1 MAIYSLN
8 LGFISRSE
16 GRSSVGFSA
25 YISGGRQQDERTGV
39 LHDYGCKEN
48 VVVSRILTP
57 EGAPEW
63 AKNSASLWNVVEQF
77 EDQIATL
84 RFRGDVHDSDSSQR
98 SLEAKEYFLSSTQ
111 TAQTIMGAI
120 PIEFSQMEAEACV
133 EEFLNERF
141 VPRGLVVE
149 YAIHW
154 DKGNPHF
161 HGMIT
166 RRALTEESFAQRKD
180 REIVTKPELL
190 VTRKLWETVVNKH
203 LELGGY
209 EVRID
214 SRSYADQGLDLVPT
228 HHEGW
233 YAQRLA
239 ERGEYSRIVAD
250 NEAIRQ
256 KNIEI
261 LCKNPAVLV
270 QEVALKR
277 TIFTQKH
284 LEEEIMR
291 RVGGDDKLFSL
302 LKAKVEGYE
311 LHPEMI
317 LKTANENK
325 VFEGGE
331 LRGLA
336 STFTDRL
343 IDDNEVVYEVGE
355 NLNRDRV
362 FASTT
367 YKKQE
372 ETLIER
378 GDALQG
384 RQSKDVSSD
393 FVTQAIKNREAELG
407 SALSGE
413 QQAAISHLCS
423 GPDIRIL
430 NGKAG
435 TGKTTLLKAVA
446 EAYKKAGF
454 QVLGTSFQGKAVEI
468 MEQEIGIPCKTLDSF
483 RVAWENYD
491 KQKQVLSKGWLWSKA
506 HAYATSRLNS
516 LEPHQFTEKNVIIVD
531 EANMIGGRLWDVF
544 LKQATDKGA
553 KVLIIQDPAQIKSRE
568 PGDYGRLFAERF
580 GYCETNEV
588 VRQLVPWQRECSKL
602 LNEYQVLDGL
612 QPYYEKGHL
621 EWFEE
626 STQAH
631 QALAQ
636 AYVDHLIAHPEK
648 NRIALAYQNVEV
660 YQLNQIIRQ
669 GLIEQGHLQESH
681 KIAGKEIA
689 IGDLIRFLENDN
701 HGQYVTN
708 VTNIISRFF
717 SQKNDQNHLKG
728 IKNGSFGT
736 IQSYDE
742 TQNILT
748 VSLDPNA
755 FGQSRTVQ
763 FNPEEYPHFTHGYA
777 MGIHKSEG
785 STFDQSFVS
794 LSPLI
799 DPSTLLVAMTR
810 HRDDVKAYLNRDQF
824 LDFKDLVEKIGRPV
838 LAETLQDYRLSEEQ
852 KPAFNRVQQYRDL
865 TIEAVT
871 LREEME
877 SSLEPTEPLYK
888 HSAYR
893 AYQTF
898 FEEKKRVAEII
909 LKDWHNHASYVRM
922 LGIRKDVLEVEAGL
936 RPRLLSDL
944 EHRAEIQVQGYMDL
958 VNETRT
964 LWNTISQTHP
974 GVLGKSHALYEDYQK
989 HKVERDSIASV
1000 IQENSKLYTPFLRVT
1015 KNEEGEMF
1023 TYWGECVTKET
1034 RVYISAIKSHAEAH
1048 HRSQRQTL
1056 YYERL
1061 TLEQKGYY
1069 DVVQSYVQARNETA
1083 ALYSHFQKQK
1093 ENLLQSVSPES
1104 VLSMETFHELQTKR
1118 DTLALQIVESPEQ
1131 YQPFFDILKVK
1142 EDKLL
1147 EHAAA
1152 GEFRELA
1159 LHYTSATTI
1168 EERLERSD
1176 RLYKIM
1182 EESPSLNKSAFGV
1195 FKSLNSDVSQL
1206 KFDQG
1211 CLEVMKTEG
1220 ELPYKTL
1227 SELSSA
1233 FVSLN
1238 EYRKVHQEA
1247 AKNWTIIQI
1256 QATQKVTSLQN
1267 EQIESLNRLGNAPEL
1282 TWDVLEERAAQ
1293 ALHMNISAQAHIK
1306 QAVHTKTLSFISS
1319 ELARAVNGAS
1329 PRTEIGIELHPSSAE
1344 LHSQPYSQSSSHLL
1358 QEINHQHKELM
1369 HFQSHLRKGRSG
1381 YVGLYK
1387 TDHPEDT
1394 TWENLRKQKLSLASD
1409 ALEKGGQIIK
1419 VAFQND
1425 HGRMEKEAYE
1435 YQVGQRVAQYQ
1446 NARGENK
1453 AALAT
1458 ELLFQLKEEGSH
1470 GATKTQLKTRE
1481 VNFEAL
1487 HLYGL
1492 FHQTSCDSFEK
1503 KAELLKAGSLEAL
1516 PPKAE
1521 ALNKLETYVSAQET
1535 FSALWKPRCEVIEKG
1550 LAEIKESFN
1559 LKREELVSHLEGLSP
1574 PGLNPPGL
1582 NPETSNL
1589 KGQNPSRSCAFVVN
1603 DLIEEAKLKVETLK
1617 VEALKSGPQDHLALL
1632 NGQTLLEHHL
1642 QEKIR
1647 GHEVSFRWNLSQ
1659 HDRELLS
1666 QQICTLS
1673 SIQAKIH
1680 EERLSL
1686 MKDTKFENDAEFF
1699 SSARERNEAAY
1710 HLMETPFGHAI
1721 EESPKDLAVEGYAT
1735 RHRAKLKKDEIS
1747 NDGVRN
1753 NTFTSNLPKQGISP
1767 SSPRLPVKSSLKESS
1782 FVPKEDVLDAAR
1794 GQYASLAT
1802 DLLGPPK
1809 QHLSSKH
1816 ELRWG
1821 KSGSL
1826 RFHISGPKE
1835 GKWDDFESGEKG
1847 NIFELVRREK
1857 NVDFRHAVSYVADA
1871 LNLKV
1876 PSHGRTI
1883 SQKQRE
1889 EQEQKRAQL
1898 KEKQALEEAKDIAS
1912 RLNGVSE
1919 LQMKSKSIEGTVAET
1934 YLRDVRGIQGQLAP
1948 DLRFLPRGT
1957 AFMYGGERKTLQQ
1970 DCFAAF
1976 GRDQG
1981 SRLRS
1986 VQLTKL
1992 TEDGRRTLNSESE
2005 KLNKIQYGVS
2015 GGSFVTLQEG
2025 KDTGR
2030 VFIAEGLETALS
2042 IKEAHVT
2049 GTIVASLGIHNIS
2062 NYQGPE
2068 KEIILCTDND
2078 EHKPHSK
2085 THTVIEK
2092 TQEHFTAQG
2101 HSVTVIK
2108 PSHPGDDFNDVL
2120 KKQGIQ
2126 GVEAYVKPYLNPHRE
2141 TLSSPSATPSRN
2153 HATVETNGF
2162 EQTNREAPGMG
2173 FPPPTKPNN
2182 IEIISK
2188 YLASKIR
2195 EMKAFEGSSIGDK
2208 ARQEVKIYMENFDKT
2223 TLQSIKAHD
2232 QNLAKELQNFEQARE
2247 MSRGRGVEM

>member
-8 LGFISRSE
+8 LGFVSRSE

-25 YISGGRQQDERTGV
+25 YMSGGRQQDERTGV
-39 LHDYGCKEN
+39 SYNYGCKEN
-48 VVVSRILTP
+48 VIVSRILTP

-63 AKNSASLWNVVEQF
+63 AKNSSSLWNVVEQF
-77 EDQIATL
+77 EDQIADL
-84 RFRGDVHDSDSSQR
+84 RFRGDPHNSDSYQR
-98 SLEAKEYFLSSTQ
+98 SLEAKEHFLSSTQ

-166 RRALTEESFAQRKD
+166 RRALVEGGFAQRKD

-250 NEAIRQ
+250 NETIRQ

-261 LCKNPAVLV
+261 LCKNPAILV

-277 TIFTQKH
+277 TVFTQKH

-311 LHPEMI
+311 LPSEMV

-331 LRGLA
+331 LRGLS

-343 IDDNEVVYEVGE
+343 IDDSEVVHEVGE

-362 FASTT
+362 FASAA

-378 GDALQG
+378 GDVLQG

-393 FVTQAIKNREAELG
+393 LITQAIKNREEELG

-446 EAYKKAGF
+446 EAYGEAGF

-483 RVAWENYD
+483 RVAWEEYD
-491 KQKQVLSKGWLWSKA
+491 RQKVALSKGWLWSKA

-516 LEPHQFTEKNVIIVD
+516 LEPHQFTNKNVIIVD

-544 LKQATDKGA
+544 LKQATEKGA

-588 VRQLVPWQRECSKL
+588 VRQRVSWQRECSKL

-626 STQAH
+626 NTQAH

-636 AYVDHLIAHPEK
+636 AYVQDFIAHPEK
-648 NRIALAYQNVEV
+648 TRIALAYQNVEV
-660 YQLNQIIRQ
+660 YQLNQIIRAE
-669 GLIEQGHLQESH
+669 LIEQGYLQESY
-681 KIAGKEIA
+681 KIEGEEVAL
-689 IGDLIRFLENDN
+689 GDRIRFLENDN
-701 HGQYVTN
+701 HGRYVTN
-708 VTNIISRFF
+708 ASSHQQSGV
-717 SQKNDQNHLKG
+717 KG
-728 IKNGSFGT
+728 IKNGGFGT

-742 TQNILT
+742 TSNILT
-748 VSLDPNA
+748 VCLDPNS
-755 FGQSRTVQ
+755 FGQNRIVQ
-763 FNPEEYPHFTHGYA
+763 FNPKEYPHFTHGYA

-799 DPSTLLVAMTR
+799 DPSTLLVGMTR
-810 HRDDVKAYLNRDQF
+810 HRDDVRAYLNRDQF
-824 LDFKDLVEKIGRPV
+824 LDFKDLVEKIGRPA
-838 LAETLQDYRLSEEQ
+838 LAPALQDYRLSEEQ

-877 SSLEPTEPLYK
+877 SSLEPTDPLYK
-888 HSAYR
+888 HSAYP

-898 FEEKKRVAEII
+898 FEEKKRVAETI
-909 LKDWHNHASYVRM
+909 LKDWQNHAPYVR
-922 LGIRKDVLEVEAGL
+922 LAGIRKDVLEVEAGL

-944 EHRAEIQVQGYMDL
+944 EHRAESQVQGYMDL

-974 GVLGKSHALYEDYQK
+974 GALGKAHALYEDYQK

-1000 IQENSKLYTPFLRVT
+1000 IQENSKLYIPFLRVT

-1048 HRSQRQTL
+1048 HRSQRQAL
-1056 YYERL
+1056 YYEGL
-1061 TLEQKGYY
+1061 TPEQKGYY
-1069 DVVQSYVQARNETA
+1069 DEVQSYVHARNETA
-1083 ALYSHFQKQK
+1083 ALYSHLQKQK
-1093 ENLLQSVSPES
+1093 EGPGQITVLPVPSPES
-1104 VLSMETFHELQTKR
+1104 AFSPETFHTLQSKR
-1118 DTLALQIVESPEQ
+1118 DILALRIVESPEH
-1131 YQPFFDILKVK
+1131 YQPFFAVLKVK

-1147 EHAAA
+1147 EHAVT
-1152 GEFRELA
+1152 GEFRELV
-1159 LHYTSATTI
+1159 LHYTLATTI

-1176 RLYKIM
+1176 VLYKVVG
-1182 EESPSLNKSAFGV
+1182 ESSSFKATFGILKSMGIE
-1195 FKSLNSDVSQL
+1195 LSQL

-1211 CLEVMKTEG
+1211 CLEVIKEEG
-1220 ELPYKTL
+1220 KLPYQTL

-1233 FVSLN
+1233 FVSLH

-1247 AKNWTIIQI
+1247 TKNWHIIKTQT
-1256 QATQKVTSLQN
+1256 TQKVTSLQN
-1267 EQIESLNRLGNAPEL
+1267 EQIESLNKWGNTSDL
-1282 TWDVLEERAAQ
+1282 TWKLLEERETQ
-1293 ALHMNISAQAHIK
+1293 ALHINTTAQAHMK
-1306 QAVHTKTLSFISS
+1306 QANTKTLSFISR
-1319 ELARAVNGAS
+1319 ELAHAVNESVPVPTSEVA
-1329 PRTEIGIELHPSSAE
+1329 
-1344 LHSQPYSQSSSHLL
+1344 SQSSTLL
-1358 QEINHQHKELM
+1358 LEEIHNRHKELM

-1387 TDHPEDT
+1387 MDHPEDT
-1394 TWENLRKQKLSLASD
+1394 TWENLRKQKLSLAAD

-1419 VAFQND
+1419 LAFEGD
-1425 HGRMEKEAYE
+1425 HGRMEREAYE

-1446 NARGENK
+1446 NATGEDK
-1453 AALAT
+1453 AALAA
-1458 ELLFQLKEEGSH
+1458 ELSSQLKQTGNY

-1487 HLYGL
+1487 HLYAL
-1492 FHQTSCDSFEK
+1492 FHETSFDSFEK
-1503 KAELLKAGSLEAL
+1503 RGESPEILSPKEEAL
-1516 PPKAE
+1516 H
-1521 ALNKLETYVSAQET
+1521 KLQTYVSAQET
-1535 FSALWKPRCEVIEKG
+1535 FSVLWNPRCEVIEKG
-1550 LAEIKESFN
+1550 LANIKESFN
-1559 LKREELVSHLEGLSP
+1559 LKREELVSHLEGL
-1574 PGLNPPGL
+1574 NPPGL
-1582 NPETSNL
+1582 SSPRLNPESL
-1589 KGQNPSRSCAFVVN
+1589 SLEGQNASRSCAFVVN
-1603 DLIEEAKLKVETLK
+1603 DLLEEAKVKIES
-1617 VEALKSGPQDHLALL
+1617 LKSDSQTHQAPLK
-1632 NGQTLLEHHL
+1632 GQTLLEHYL
-1642 QEKIR
+1642 QEKIQ
-1647 GHEVSFRWNLSQ
+1647 GHEASFGWHLSQ
-1659 HDRELLS
+1659 HDRECLS
-1666 QQICTLS
+1666 QNIRALS
-1673 SIQAKIH
+1673 SLQAQIH
-1680 EERLSL
+1680 ETRLSL
-1686 MKDTKFENDAEFF
+1686 MRDTKFENDLEFF

-1710 HLMETPFGHAI
+1710 HLMESPFGKVI
-1721 EESPKDLAVEGYAT
+1721 EESPKDLSVERYAD
-1735 RHRAKLKKDEIS
+1735 RYRAKLKRDGLLNDE
-1747 NDGVRN
+1747 VRNN
-1753 NTFTSNLPKQGISP
+1753 NTFTSSLAKQGISRHP
-1767 SSPRLPVKSSLKESS
+1767 PKLPEKARPNTHSNPSS

-1802 DLLGPPK
+1802 DLLGPPN

-1821 KSGSL
+1821 KNGSL
-1826 RFHISGPKE
+1826 RFHIAGPKE
-1835 GKWDDFESGEKG
+1835 GKWDDFESGENG

-1857 NVDFRHAVSYVADA
+1857 NVDFRGAVSYVAGA
-1871 LNLKV
+1871 LHLKA
-1876 PSHGRTI
+1876 PPHGITI
-1883 SQKQRE
+1883 SPKQRE
-1889 EQEQKRAQL
+1889 EQEQKRALL
-1898 KEKQALEEAKDIAS
+1898 KKQQAVEEAKDIAS

-1919 LQMKSKSIEGTVAET
+1919 LQMKSKPIEDTLAET
-1934 YLRDVRGIQGQLAP
+1934 YLREGRGIQGQLAP
-1948 DLRFLPRGT
+1948 DLRYLPKGT
-1957 AFMYGGERKTLQQ
+1957 TFMYGGERKTLQQ

-1976 GRDQG
+1976 GRDQNG
-1981 SRLRS
+1981 RLRS
-1986 VQLTKL
+1986 IQLTKL
-1992 TEDGRRTLNSESE
+1992 TEDGKRSLNPEGE
-2005 KLNKIQYGVS
+2005 KLNKIQYGIS

-2042 IKEAHVT
+2042 IKEANVT
-2049 GTIVASLGIHNIS
+2049 GKIVASLGIHNIS

-2068 KEIILCTDND
+2068 KEIILCADND

-2085 THTVIEK
+2085 THITLEK
-2092 TQEHFTAQG
+2092 TQEHFTVQG
-2101 HSVTVIK
+2101 HSMVLIK
-2108 PSHPGDDFNDVL
+2108 PSNPGDDFNDVL
-2120 KKQGIQ
+2120 KKQGVQ
-2126 GVEAYVKPYLNPHRE
+2126 GVETYVKPYLNPHRE
-2141 TLSSPSATPSRN
+2141 SPPLSSSTPSRSHISAEAN
-2153 HATVETNGF
+2153 SF
-2162 EQTNREAPGMG
+2162 EQTNREAPEMK
-2173 FPPPTKPNN
+2173 FPSPTKANN

-2188 YLASKIR
+2188 YLASKIKK
-2195 EMKAFEGSSIGDK
+2195 MKAFEGSSIGDK
-2208 ARQEVKIYMENFDKT
+2208 ARQEIKTYMENLDKT
-2223 TLQSIKAHD
+2223 TLQAIKAHD
-2232 QNLAKELQNFEQARE
+2232 QNLAKDLHHFEQARE
-2247 MSRGRGVEM
+2247 MSRGRGVDM

>member
-1 MAIYSLN
+1 MAIYSVH

-25 YISGGRQQDERTGV
+25 YISGGKQQDERTGV
-39 LHDYGCKEN
+39 VYNFGCKED
-48 VVVSRILTP
+48 VIVSRILAP
-57 EGAPEW
+57 SDAPEW
-63 AKNSASLWNVVEQF
+63 AKNSSTLWNMVEQF
-77 EDQIATL
+77 EDQWATL
-84 RFRGDVHDSDSSQR
+84 RFRANYRDPDKNQKSLEVREQFMNSSQ
-98 SLEAKEYFLSSTQ
+98 S
-111 TAQTIMGAI
+111 AQTIMGAI

-166 RRALTEESFAQRKD
+166 RRALVEGGFAQRKD

-233 YAQRLA
+233 YAQQLA

-250 NEAIRQ
+250 NETIRQ

-277 TIFTQKH
+277 TVFTQKH

-311 LHPEMI
+311 LPSEMV
-317 LKTANENK
+317 LKTASENT
-325 VFEGGE
+325 VFEGMTG

-336 STFTDRL
+336 STFASQL
-343 IDDNEVVYEVGE
+343 IDDSAVVHEVGE

-362 FASTT
+362 FTSAA

-378 GDALQG
+378 GDVLQG
-384 RQSKDVSSD
+384 RRSKDVSSD
-393 FVTQAIKNREAELG
+393 LITQAIKNREAELG

-413 QQAAISHLCS
+413 QQEAISHLCS

-446 EAYKKAGF
+446 EAYEGAGF

-483 RVAWENYD
+483 KVAWENYD

-506 HAYATSRLNS
+506 RAYAVCRLNS
-516 LEPHQFTEKNVIIVD
+516 LEPHQFTNKNVIIVD

-580 GYCETNEV
+580 GCCETSEV
-588 VRQLVPWQRECSKL
+588 VRQRVPWQRECSKL

-612 QPYYEKGHL
+612 QPYYGRGHL

-626 STQAH
+626 STQAY

-636 AYVDHLIAHPEK
+636 GYVDHLMAHPEK
-648 NRIALAYQNVEV
+648 TRMALAYQNVEV
-660 YQLNQIIRQ
+660 YQLNQIIRAA
-669 GLIEQGHLQESH
+669 LVEQGHLQESY
-681 KIAGKEIA
+681 KIKEEGYA
-689 IGDLIRFLENDN
+689 IGDRIRFMENDN
-701 HGQYVTN
+701 HGRYVTN
-708 VTNIISRFF
+708 VS
-717 SQKNDQNHLKG
+717 SHQQSGVKG

-736 IQSYDE
+736 ITSYDE
-742 TQNILT
+742 AQSILT
-748 VSLDPNA
+748 VFLDPNA
-755 FGQSRTVQ
+755 FGQNRIVQ

-785 STFDQSFVS
+785 STFDRSFVS
-794 LSPLI
+794 LSPFV

-810 HRDDVKAYLNRDQF
+810 HRDNVTTYLNRDQF
-824 LDFKDLVEKIGRPV
+824 LDFKDLVEKIGRPA
-838 LAETLQDYRLSEEQ
+838 LKETLQDYRLSEEQ
-852 KPAFNRVQQYRDL
+852 KPAFHRVQQYRDL

-877 SSLEPTEPLYK
+877 SSLDPSTPLHK
-888 HSAYR
+888 HGSYP

-898 FEEKKRVAEII
+898 FEEKKRVAETI
-909 LKDWHNHASYVRM
+909 LKDWQNHVPYVR
-922 LGIRKDVLEVEAGL
+922 LAGIRKDVLEVEAGL

-964 LWNTISQTHP
+964 LWNIVSQTHP
-974 GVLGKSHALYEDYQK
+974 GALAHSHVLYEDYQK
-989 HKVERDSIASV
+989 YKSERDSIASV
-1000 IQENSKLYTPFLRVT
+1000 IQENPKLYTPFLRVT

-1034 RVYISAIKSHAEAH
+1034 RVYISAVKSHAEAH
-1048 HRSQRQTL
+1048 HRSQRQSL
-1056 YYERL
+1056 YYEGL
-1061 TLEQKGYY
+1061 TSEQKGHY
-1069 DVVQSYVQARNETA
+1069 DVVQAYVQARNETA
-1083 ALYSHFQKQK
+1083 ALYSHLQKQK
-1093 ENLLQSVSPES
+1093 EGPGQVTILPVTSPES
-1104 VLSMETFHELQTKR
+1104 VLSLETFHELQTKR
-1118 DTLALQIVESPEQ
+1118 DTLALQIVESPER
-1131 YQPFFDILKVK
+1131 YQTFFDILKVK
-1142 EDKLL
+1142 EDKLS
-1147 EHAAA
+1147 EHATT
-1152 GEFRELA
+1152 GEFRERV
-1159 LHYTSATTI
+1159 LHYTTATTL

-1176 RLYKIM
+1176 VLYKALG
-1182 EESPSLNKSAFGV
+1182 EPSSPNKVAFGV
-1195 FKSLNSDVSQL
+1195 LKSLNVELSQL

-1211 CLEVMKTEG
+1211 CLEVLRGEG

-1233 FVSLN
+1233 FVSLH

-1247 AKNWTIIQI
+1247 AKNWTIIQT
-1256 QATQKVTSLQN
+1256 QATQKVRSLQN
-1267 EQIESLNRLGNAPEL
+1267 EQIESLNRLKDNSDINL
-1282 TWDVLEERAAQ
+1282 TWELLEERAAQ
-1293 ALHMNISAQAHIK
+1293 ALHMNTTAQTQMK
-1306 QAVHTKTLSFISS
+1306 QVVNTQTLSFISR
-1319 ELARAVNGAS
+1319 ELTRAVNGAIS
-1329 PRTEIGIELHPSSAE
+1329 EVA
-1344 LHSQPYSQSSSHLL
+1344 SQPSIPLL
-1358 QEINHQHKELM
+1358 EDINHQHKELM

-1387 TDHPEDT
+1387 MDHPEDT
-1394 TWENLRKQKLSLASD
+1394 TWENLRKQKLSLATD

-1419 VAFQND
+1419 LVFQND
-1425 HGRMEKEAYE
+1425 HNRMEKEAYE
-1435 YQVGQRVAQYQ
+1435 YQVGQHVIQYQ
-1446 NARGENK
+1446 QATGEDK
-1453 AALAT
+1453 ATLAT
-1458 ELLFQLKEEGSH
+1458 ELLSQLREEGSH
-1470 GATKTQLKTRE
+1470 GATKTQLKTRD

-1492 FHQTSCDSFEK
+1492 FHQTSFDSLEK
-1503 KAELLKAGSLEAL
+1503 AAESPEAL
-1516 PPKAE
+1516 PPKEE
-1521 ALNKLETYVSAQET
+1521 ALHKLQTYVSAQET

-1550 LAEIKESFN
+1550 LADIKESFN
-1559 LKREELVSHLEGLSP
+1559 LKREELVSHLEGL
-1574 PGLNPPGL
+1574 
-1582 NPETSNL
+1582 NPEASNL
-1589 KGQNPSRSCAFVVN
+1589 EGQRAPQSCAFVVN
-1603 DLIEEAKLKVETLK
+1603 DLLEETKIKVETLK
-1617 VEALKSGPQDHLALL
+1617 VEALKSGQKNHQASLDNKA
-1632 NGQTLLEHHL
+1632 LLEHHL

-1647 GHEVSFRWNLSQ
+1647 GHEASFGWNLSQ
-1659 HDRELLS
+1659 HDRQFIS
-1666 QQICTLS
+1666 QQIRTLS
-1673 SIQAKIH
+1673 TLQAQIH
-1680 EERLSL
+1680 ETRLSL
-1686 MKDTKFENDAEFF
+1686 MRDTKFENDLEFF
-1699 SSARERNEAAY
+1699 SSAKKRNEAAY
-1710 HLMETPFGHAI
+1710 HLMESPFGKVI
-1721 EESPKDLAVEGYAT
+1721 EESPKDLSVEGYAE
-1735 RHRAKLKKDEIS
+1735 RYRAKLKKDEIP
-1747 NDGVRN
+1747 NDEIAHDGA
-1753 NTFTSNLPKQGISP
+1753 KQGISRPSPKLPEKAHPNTHRNP
-1767 SSPRLPVKSSLKESS
+1767 SSFISKD
-1782 FVPKEDVLDAAR
+1782 DVLDAAK
-1794 GQYASLAT
+1794 GKYDSLAT
-1802 DLLGPPK
+1802 DLLGPPNRR
-1809 QHLSSKH
+1809 SSKH

-1821 KSGSL
+1821 ENGSI
-1826 RFHISGPKE
+1826 RFHIAGPKE
-1835 GKWDDFESGEKG
+1835 GRWDDFESGEKG

-1857 NVDFRHAVSYVADA
+1857 NVDFGQAVSYVANA
-1871 LNLKV
+1871 LNLKA
-1876 PSHGRTI
+1876 PPHGRTI
-1883 SQKQRE
+1883 SPKQRE
-1889 EQEQKRAQL
+1889 EQEQKRALL
-1898 KEKQALEEAKDIAS
+1898 KKQQAVEEAKDIAS

-1919 LQMKSKSIEGTVAET
+1919 LQMKSKPIEGTVAEAH
-1934 YLRDVRGIQGQLAP
+1934 LRNVRGIQGQLAP
-1948 DLRFLPRGT
+1948 DLRFLPKGT
-1957 AFMYGGERKTLQQ
+1957 TFMYGGEHKTIQH

-1976 GRDQG
+1976 GRDQDG
-1981 SRLRS
+1981 RLRS

-1992 TEDGRRTLNSESE
+1992 TPDGKRALDFNGD

-2042 IKEAHVT
+2042 ITEANVI
-2049 GTIVASLGIHNIS
+2049 GKIVASLGIHNIS
-2062 NYQGPE
+2062 NYHGPE
-2068 KEIILCTDND
+2068 KEIILCADND
-2078 EHKPHSK
+2078 EHKPNSK
-2085 THTVIEK
+2085 THTVMKK
-2092 TQEHFTAQG
+2092 TQEHFIAQG
-2101 HSVTVIK
+2101 YSVVLIK

-2120 KKQGIQ
+2120 KKQGAQ
-2126 GVEAYVKPYLNPHRE
+2126 GVEGYVKPYLNPHRE
-2141 TLSSPSATPSRN
+2141 TLPSPSTTPSHN
-2153 HATVETNGF
+2153 HAPAETNSF
-2162 EQTNREAPGMG
+2162 EQTNRGAPEMK
-2173 FPPPTKPNN
+2173 FPAPTKPNN

-2208 ARQEVKIYMENFDKT
+2208 ARQEVKTYMENFDKT

-2232 QNLAKELQNFEQARE
+2232 QNLAKELQHFEQTRE
-2247 MSRGRGVEM
+2247 ISRGRGVDM

>member
-1 MAIYSLN
+1 MAIYSLH

-25 YISGGRQQDERTGV
+25 YISGGKQQDERTGV
-39 LHDYGCKEN
+39 VYNFGCKED
-48 VVVSRILTP
+48 VIVSRILAP
-57 EGAPEW
+57 SDAPEW
-63 AKNSASLWNVVEQF
+63 AKNSSTLWNMVEQF
-77 EDQIATL
+77 EDQWATL
-84 RFRGDVHDSDSSQR
+84 RFRANYRDPDKNQKSLEVREQFMNSSQ
-98 SLEAKEYFLSSTQ
+98 S
-111 TAQTIMGAI
+111 AQTIMGAI

-166 RRALTEESFAQRKD
+166 RRALVEGGLAQRKD

-250 NEAIRQ
+250 NETIRQ

-277 TIFTQKH
+277 TVFTQKH

-311 LHPEMI
+311 LPSEMV
-317 LKTANENK
+317 LKTASENT
-325 VFEGGE
+325 VFEGMTG

-336 STFTDRL
+336 STFASQL
-343 IDDNEVVYEVGE
+343 IDDRAVVHEVGE

-362 FASTT
+362 FASTA

-393 FVTQAIKNREAELG
+393 LIVQAIKNREAELG

-446 EAYKKAGF
+446 EAYEGAGF

-506 HAYATSRLNS
+506 RAYAMCRLNS
-516 LEPHQFTEKNVIIVD
+516 LEPHQFTSKNVIIVD

-553 KVLIIQDPAQIKSRE
+553 KVLIVQDPAQIKSRE

-580 GYCETNEV
+580 GACETNEV
-588 VRQLVPWQRECSKL
+588 VRQRIPWQRECSKL

-626 STQAH
+626 NTQAYP
-631 QALAQ
+631 ALAQ
-636 AYVDHLIAHPEK
+636 AYVDHLMAHPEK
-648 NRIALAYQNVEV
+648 TRMALAYQNVEV
-660 YQLNQIIRQ
+660 YQLNQIIRTV
-669 GLIEQGHLQESH
+669 LVEQGHLQESY
-681 KIAGKEIA
+681 KIGGEDYA
-689 IGDLIRFLENDN
+689 IGDRIRFLENDN
-701 HGQYVTN
+701 HGRYVTN
-708 VTNIISRFF
+708 VS
-717 SQKNDQNHLKG
+717 SHQQSGVKG

-736 IQSYDE
+736 ITSYDE
-742 TQNILT
+742 AQSILT

-755 FGQSRTVQ
+755 FGQNRIVQ

-785 STFDQSFVS
+785 STFDRSFVS
-794 LSPLI
+794 LSPFV

-810 HRDDVKAYLNRDQF
+810 HRDNVTTYLNRDQF
-824 LDFKDLVEKIGRPV
+824 LDFKDLVEKIGRPA
-838 LAETLQDYRLSEEQ
+838 LKETLQDYRLSEEQ
-852 KPAFNRVQQYRDL
+852 KPAFHRVQQYRDL

-877 SSLEPTEPLYK
+877 SSLDPSTPLHK
-888 HSAYR
+888 HGSYP

-898 FEEKKRVAEII
+898 FEEKKRVAETI
-909 LKDWHNHASYVRM
+909 LKDWQNHVPYVR
-922 LGIRKDVLEVEAGL
+922 LAGIRKDVLEVEAGL

-974 GVLGKSHALYEDYQK
+974 GALGKSHVLYEDYQK

-1034 RVYISAIKSHAEAH
+1034 RVYISAVKSHAEAH
-1048 HRSQRQTL
+1048 HRSQRQSL
-1056 YYERL
+1056 YYEGL
-1061 TLEQKGYY
+1061 TSEQKGHY
-1069 DVVQSYVQARNETA
+1069 DVVQAYVQTRNETA
-1083 ALYSHFQKQK
+1083 ALYSHLQKQK
-1093 ENLLQSVSPES
+1093 ENTLQVTSPES
-1104 VLSMETFHELQTKR
+1104 VLSMKTFHELQTKR
-1118 DTLALQIVESPEQ
+1118 DTLALQIIESSEQ
-1131 YQPFFDILKVK
+1131 HQVFFEILKIK

-1147 EHAAA
+1147 EHATAA
-1152 GEFRELA
+1152 EFRGLIF
-1159 LHYTSATTI
+1159 HYTSATTL

-1176 RLYKIM
+1176 ALYKVVG
-1182 EESPSLNKSAFGV
+1182 ESSSINKAAFGIL
-1195 FKSLNSDVSQL
+1195 KSMGIELSQL

-1211 CLEVMKTEG
+1211 CLEVLKEGG

-1233 FVSLN
+1233 FVSLH

-1247 AKNWTIIQI
+1247 AKNWTIIQT

-1267 EQIESLNRLGNAPEL
+1267 EQIESLNRLRNTSEL
-1282 TWDVLEERAAQ
+1282 TWDLLEEQAAL
-1293 ALHMNISAQAHIK
+1293 ALHMNTTAQAQMK
-1306 QAVHTKTLSFISS
+1306 QVVNTQTLSFISR
-1319 ELARAVNGAS
+1319 ELARAVNESSPGVEVAS
-1329 PRTEIGIELHPSSAE
+1329 SHPQLDSQSHPSSLE
-1344 LHSQPYSQSSSHLL
+1344 HRSQPRLSTDLL
-1358 QEINHQHKELM
+1358 QEINHRHKELM

-1381 YVGLYK
+1381 YLGLYK
-1387 TDHPEDT
+1387 MDHSRVDHPEDT
-1394 TWENLRKQKLSLASD
+1394 IWENLRKQKLSLASD

-1446 NARGENK
+1446 NATGEDK
-1453 AALAT
+1453 AALAA
-1458 ELLFQLKEEGSH
+1458 ELSSQLKQEGSH
-1470 GATKTQLKTRE
+1470 GATKTQLKARD

-1487 HLYGL
+1487 HLYTL
-1492 FHQTSCDSFEK
+1492 FHETSFDSLEK
-1503 KAELLKAGSLEAL
+1503 EAELFKAASPEAL
-1516 PPKAE
+1516 SPKEE
-1521 ALNKLETYVSAQET
+1521 ALHKLETYVSAQET
-1535 FSALWKPRCEVIEKG
+1535 FSALWKPRCEVIERG

-1559 LKREELVSHLEGLSP
+1559 LKREELVSHLEGFKPSGSN
-1574 PGLNPPGL
+1574 PGLNP
-1582 NPETSNL
+1582 
-1589 KGQNPSRSCAFVVN
+1589 KGESSPRSRAFVVN
-1603 DLIEEAKLKVETLK
+1603 DLLEETKVKVETLK
-1617 VEALKSGPQDHLALL
+1617 VEALKRDTQHQEPLD
-1632 NGQTLLEHHL
+1632 GQTLLEHHL
-1642 QEKIR
+1642 QEKIQ
-1647 GHEVSFRWNLSQ
+1647 GHEASFGWDLSQ
-1659 HDRELLS
+1659 HDRQLIS
-1666 QQICTLS
+1666 QHIRTLS
-1673 SIQAKIH
+1673 TLQAQIR
-1680 EERLSL
+1680 EEQLSL
-1686 MKDTKFENDAEFF
+1686 MKDTKFDNDLEFF
-1699 SSARERNEAAY
+1699 SSAKKRNEAAY
-1710 HLMETPFGHAI
+1710 HLMESPFGHAI
-1721 EESPKDLAVEGYAT
+1721 EESPKDLAVEGYAD
-1735 RHRAKLKKDEIS
+1735 RYRAKLKEDEIP
-1747 NDGVRN
+1747 NDEIAHDGA
-1753 NTFTSNLPKQGISP
+1753 KQGISRPSPKLPEKAHSNTHRNP
-1767 SSPRLPVKSSLKESS
+1767 SSFISKD
-1782 FVPKEDVLDAAR
+1782 DVLDAAK
-1794 GQYASLAT
+1794 GKYDSLAT
-1802 DLLGPPK
+1802 DLLGTPNRR
-1809 QHLSSKH
+1809 SSKH

-1821 KSGSL
+1821 ENGSI
-1826 RFHISGPKE
+1826 RFHIAGPKE
-1835 GKWDDFESGEKG
+1835 GRWDDFETGESG

-1857 NVDFRHAVSYVADA
+1857 NVKDFGAAVSYVANA
-1871 LNLKV
+1871 LHLKAS
-1876 PSHGRTI
+1876 SHGIAI

-1889 EQEQKRAQL
+1889 KQDQRRAQL

-1919 LQMKSKSIEGTVAET
+1919 LQMKSKSIEGTTAET

-1948 DLRFLPRGT
+1948 DLRFLSKGT
-1957 AFMYGGERKTLQQ
+1957 TFMYGGERKTIQH

-1976 GRDQG
+1976 GRDQDG
-1981 SRLRS
+1981 RLKS

-1992 TEDGRRTLNSESE
+1992 TPDGKRALDFKGD

-2015 GGSFVTLQEG
+2015 GGSFVILQTGEH
-2025 KDTGR
+2025 TGR

-2042 IKEAHVT
+2042 IKEANVT
-2049 GTIVASLGIHNIS
+2049 GKIIASLGIHNIS
-2062 NYQGPE
+2062 NYQGLE
-2068 KEIILCTDND
+2068 KEIILCADND
-2078 EHKPHSK
+2078 EHKPNSK

-2092 TQEHFTAQG
+2092 AQEHFTAQG
-2101 HSVTVIK
+2101 HSVVLIK

-2120 KKQGIQ
+2120 KKQGVQ
-2126 GVEAYVKPYLNPHRE
+2126 GVETYVKPYLNPHRE
-2141 TLSSPSATPSRN
+2141 APPLSSSTPSRS
-2153 HATVETNGF
+2153 HISAEASSF
-2162 EQTNREAPGMG
+2162 EQTNRGASEMK
-2173 FPPPTKPNN
+2173 FPAPTKPNN

-2208 ARQEVKIYMENFDKT
+2208 ARQEVKAYMENFDKT

-2232 QNLAKELQNFEQARE
+2232 QNLAKELQHFEQARE
-2247 MSRGRGVEM
+2247 MSRGRGVDM